1 MHAGLFSQLAIDS
14 PLSQMRAFSQQTWR
28 LLHYPREQATL
39 CSGLTCFWLA
49 DKLQARA
56 PLSRLDAPD
65 ATLLRHIAQLQ
76 ALSYYPAFPAHFRP
90 GKQELL
96 LLARKYGT
104 QDWQAIQRCV
114 AEAYQGDYVLYD
126 LARMFACTSAS
137 IMRLH
142 APPESLPWLPSLAA
156 GSAVVGVLR
165 YLENDQPGGHRLV
178 YWRDHDKK
186 HHFFDPSAGEIIA
199 ADDASFHR
207 WLASFYLHA
216 CYRKLQ
222 PAKGEAFL
230 TLYLLENVVPQL
242 GDGPHGRA
250 LVESA

>member
-1 MHAGLFSQLAIDS
+1 MHAGLFFQLATDS
-14 PLSQMRAFSQQTWR
+14 RLSQVRAFSQQTWR
-28 LLHYPREQATL
+28 LRHYPPGQATL

-49 DKLQARA
+49 DKLQASA

-65 ATLLRHIAQLQ
+65 AALLRHIAQLQ
-76 ALSYYPAFPAHFRP
+76 ALSYYPAFPPHFTP
-90 GKQELL
+90 GIQELA

-104 QDWQAIQRCV
+104 QDWQAIQRRV

-126 LARMFACTSAS
+126 LARRFACASAS
-137 IMRLH
+137 IMRVH
-142 APPESLPWLPSLAA
+142 ALPETLPWLPSLAA

-165 YLENDQPGGHRLV
+165 YLENGQPGGHRLA
-178 YWRDHDKK
+178 YWRDHDDK
-186 HHFFDPSAGEIIA
+186 HHFFDPNAGEIIA

-207 WLASFYLHA
+207 WLASFLVHA
-216 CYRKLQ
+216 GYRKLQ

-230 TLYLLENVVPQL
+230 TLYLLENVIPLQ
-242 GDGPHGRA
+242 GDEPHGRA